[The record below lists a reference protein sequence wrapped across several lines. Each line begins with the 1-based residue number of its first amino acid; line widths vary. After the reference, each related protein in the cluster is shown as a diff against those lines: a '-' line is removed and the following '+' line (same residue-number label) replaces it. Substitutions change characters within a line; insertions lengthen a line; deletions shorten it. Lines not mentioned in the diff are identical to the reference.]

1 MSLMPKGGRGKR
13 APYETVV
20 VRVPE
25 PVLDRVEAII
35 DSYRLGLALEE
46 NPSGSKPVTGFE
58 EIRER
63 VDEWRKNAKVGKDKL
78 KNLLQLIYGV
88 DFDL

>member
-1 MSLMPKGGRGKR
+1 MSLMPRGGRGKR

-35 DSYRLGLALEE
+35 DSYRSGLAQEE
-46 NPSGSKPVTGFE
+46 NPSGLKPVTGFD
-58 EIRER
+58 EIKDK
-63 VDEWRKNAKVGKDKL
+63 VDEWRKSAKVGKDKL

-88 DFDL
+88 DIDL